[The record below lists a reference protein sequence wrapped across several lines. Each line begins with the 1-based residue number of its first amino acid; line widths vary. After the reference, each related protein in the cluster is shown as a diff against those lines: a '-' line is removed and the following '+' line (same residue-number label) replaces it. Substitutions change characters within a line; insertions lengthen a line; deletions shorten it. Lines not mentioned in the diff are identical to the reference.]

1 MNNRINHLTFT
12 QKLAVIIALIS
23 LLFLRPYAFGLV
35 YSIVGYILLLFSSI
49 YLYIT
54 KPQTSYNH
62 RKIGKIILVFYL
74 INSAIDFYMFL
85 DLYHAFISLF
95 VFFVIYML
103 LSNEDVRYYLFKY
116 YRTIVQIFIILAII
130 NFYMV
135 SIYGIDSQ
143 LIAKDFIKTDNYEYS
158 LYFPFA
164 SSNNLWFFPDD
175 IPLIGGV
182 HLRQYFFFVEPGMVP
197 PFFIS
202 LIFIIFASN
211 TIIHKAL
218 KIVLIIVGVFLT
230 MSTGGP
236 LLLFFSL
243 AVYYFFSRKRKLSL
257 TTLVFVMSFVFVSY
271 YSYNYMPFFGRQAK
285 MEMSVS
291 QAESIETHENILSFV
306 IYQTIVIA
314 IMSLILMR
322 YKCSKNVFI
331 TIGSLLCL
339 GNLSNYILFTPLAT
353 IFLFWDDMNSRNIKK
368 SET

>member
-1 MNNRINHLTFT
+1 
-12 QKLAVIIALIS
+12 
-23 LLFLRPYAFGLV
+23 
-35 YSIVGYILLLFSSI
+35 
-49 YLYIT
+49 
-54 KPQTSYNH
+54 
-62 RKIGKIILVFYL
+62 
-74 INSAIDFYMFL
+74 
-85 DLYHAFISLF
+85 
-95 VFFVIYML
+95 ML

-116 YRTIVQIFIILAII
+116 YRTIIQIFIILAII
-130 NFYMV
+130 NFCMG
-135 SIYGIDSQ
+135 SLYGVDSQ
-143 LIAKDFIKTDNYEYS
+143 LIAKDFIKTNNYEYS
-158 LYFPFA
+158 LYFPLT

-202 LIFIIFASN
+202 LIFIIFTSN
-211 TIIHKAL
+211 TITYKFL

-243 AVYYFFSRKRKLSL
+243 SVYYLFSRKRKLSL
-257 TTLVFVMSFVFVSY
+257 TTLALVISFVFVSY
-271 YSYNYMPFFGRQAK
+271 YSYNYMPFFGKQAK
-285 MEMSVS
+285 MEMSAS

-306 IYQTIVIA
+306 LYQTIVIA
-314 IMSLILMR
+314 IMSLIIMR

-339 GNLSNYILFTPLAT
+339 GNLSNYILFTPLST
-353 IFLFWDDMNSRNIKK
+353 IFLFWDDTNSRNIKK